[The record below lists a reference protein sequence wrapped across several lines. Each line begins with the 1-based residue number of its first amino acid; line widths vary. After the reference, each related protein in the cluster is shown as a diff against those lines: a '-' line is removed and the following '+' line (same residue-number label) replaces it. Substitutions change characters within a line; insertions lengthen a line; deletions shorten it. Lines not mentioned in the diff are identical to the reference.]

1 MISRLGAR
9 NVGVGMRRIFK
20 IALCAAAFFCA
31 AEIFAQTRNAQR
43 LFAQGIE
50 AEDERDWWAASEKF
64 QAAVRANPAYADA
77 WFHLAKCLYQ
87 MQSFELAL
95 QHLQNAKK
103 YSPERT
109 DILNLEGMSLIS
121 LGRFDDAEKIFSQ
134 IQKRYPNDIESRF
147 GLAEL
152 NLLKGRT
159 TVAEKLY
166 SDALSKSPGNVKA
179 LLSLALLKSETK
191 DSPRA
196 ERYVNEAL
204 RVGSADP
211 QVYYIAAFLDF
222 TNGKFDV
229 AEKRCLSALQLDG
242 NYGAAYE
249 LLSLVYFA
257 QGRFAEV
264 IDLADFGISRDR
276 ENGNVWYVKGLAQQ
290 KLGLENDAIET
301 WLLGLDAVPDDEIMR
316 AAFEL
321 SVLRTLPLEDPRRA
335 DWAKFHIQ
343 KGAEH
348 AKRYSG
354 RAMRYEYQA
363 ALRLDPHSFR
373 ARNAFSNLLR
383 AEGYSE
389 NYLSQMRFIQ
399 ENEILQSG
407 IHALK
412 DEGKRIDAEDEKFA
426 LVKLSDT
433 VEGYESLLEN
443 TLARKWDVNPFF
455 LDKRRWNLRIYYTD
469 SSAPLAHPELSRV
482 AAEHLCVLFGG
493 VLGQSVEI
501 SARPARDF
509 SAAYSDAYKGGFDY
523 FLILDA
529 SEDERVLKFDAA
541 MYSGRNGT
549 EAKKFSTYKTGNDR
563 YASSLLN
570 LRSAILGSL
579 PIRAKI
585 LNRSGKDILVD
596 IGRTEGMTVGAKF
609 AVIKRGALRTADT
622 GVGVSYSEE
631 NFLGTVTLSN
641 VGEDIS
647 EGVLGDTGFYDL
659 VNARDEIVLVEMPG
673 LENLSENDIAE
684 DTSPAANQRGVPVLV
699 EMPEINDDPLR
710 GALSTGQKNST
721 LVDMIRRIR

>member
-1 MISRLGAR
+1 MK
-9 NVGVGMRRIFK
+9 RILK
-20 IALCAAAFFCA
+20 IALCVAAFFCA
-31 AEIFAQTRNAQR
+31 AEIFAQTRRNAQA

-121 LGRFDDAEKIFSQ
+121 LGKFDEAENIFSQ
-134 IQKRYPNDIESRF
+134 IQKKYPNDIESRF

-222 TNGKFDV
+222 KNGKFDA
-229 AEKRCLSALQLDG
+229 AERRCLSALQLDG
-242 NYGAAYE
+242 NYDAAYE
-249 LLSLVYFA
+249 FLALIYFA
-257 QGRFAEV
+257 QERFPEV

-276 ENGNVWYVKGLAQQ
+276 ENGNIWYVKGLAQQ

-335 DWAKFHIQ
+335 DWAKFHVQ
-343 KGAEH
+343 KGADH

-363 ALRLDPHSFR
+363 ALRLDPHNFR

-399 ENEILQSG
+399 ENGILQGG
-407 IHALK
+407 IQALK
-412 DEGKRIDAEDEKFA
+412 GEGKKIDADDEKFA

-469 SSAPLAHPELSRV
+469 SSEPLAHPELSRV

-501 SARPARDF
+501 SVLPAKNF
-509 SAAYSDAYKGGFDY
+509 SEAYSDAYKGGFDY
-523 FLILDA
+523 FIILDVA
-529 SEDERVLKFDAA
+529 EDERVLKFDAT

-549 EAKKFSTYKTGNDR
+549 EAKKFSTFKTGNDR

-596 IGRTEGMTVGAKF
+596 IGRTEGMTSGAKF
-609 AVIKRGALRTADT
+609 AVVKRGALRTSDT
-622 GVGVSYSEE
+622 GVGVSYSED
-631 NFLGTVTLSN
+631 NFLGTVTLSD

-673 LENLSENDIAE
+673 LENSSENDIAE
-684 DTSPAANQRGVPVLV
+684 DTSPAANQRGVPVLS

-710 GALSTGQKNST
+710 GALSTGQRNSV

>member
-1 MISRLGAR
+1 MK
-9 NVGVGMRRIFK
+9 RILK
-20 IALCAAAFFCA
+20 IALCAAAFCCS
-31 AEIFAQTRNAQR
+31 AEIFAQARRNAQG

-50 AEDERDWWAASEKF
+50 AESERDWWAASEQF

-77 WFHLAKCLYQ
+77 WFHLANCQYQ

-95 QHLQNAKK
+95 SYLQNAKK

-109 DILNLEGMSLIS
+109 DVLNLEGMALIS
-121 LGRFDDAEKIFSQ
+121 LGRFDEAEAIFSQ
-134 IQKRYPNDIESRF
+134 IQKKYPNDIESRF

-159 TVAEKLY
+159 TVAEHLY

-179 LLSLALLKSETK
+179 LLSLALLKSEGR
-191 DSPRA
+191 DSKRA

-222 TNGKFDV
+222 KGGKLGS
-229 AEKRCLSALQLDG
+229 AERRCLSALQLDG
-242 NYGAAYE
+242 NYAAAYE

-257 QGRFAEV
+257 QGKFSEV

-276 ENGNVWYVKGLAQQ
+276 ENGKVWYVKGLAQH
-290 KLGLENDAIET
+290 KLGRDADAIET
-301 WLLGLDAVPDDEIMR
+301 WILGLEAVGDDEIMR

-321 SVLRTLPLEDPRRA
+321 LVLRTLPLEDPRRA
-335 DWAKFHIQ
+335 EWAKFHVQ
-343 KGAEH
+343 KGIEH
-348 AKRYSG
+348 SKRYSG

-363 ALRLDPHSFR
+363 ALRLDPQNFR

-389 NYLSQMRFIQ
+389 NYLSQIRFMQ
-399 ENEILQSG
+399 ENEILQNG
-407 IHALK
+407 IQAMK
-412 DEGKRIDAEDEKFA
+412 DEGKKIDSDDEKFA

-455 LDKRRWNLRIYYTD
+455 LDKRRWNVRMYYLN

-493 VLGQSVEI
+493 VLGQSVNI

-509 SAAYSDAYKGGFDY
+509 SAAYSDAYNEGFDY
-523 FLILDA
+523 FIILDA
-529 SEDERVLKFDAA
+529 TEDDRDLMFKAT

-549 EAKKFSTYKTGNDR
+549 EAKQFSTFKTGNDS

-570 LRSAILGSL
+570 LRSGILSSL
-579 PIRAKI
+579 PVRANI
-585 LNRSGKDILVD
+585 LSRSGKDVLVD
-596 IGRTEGMTVGAKF
+596 IGRTEGMETGAKF
-609 AVIKRGALRTADT
+609 AVVKRGALRTSDI
-622 GVGVSYSEE
+622 GVGLSYSEDS
-631 NFLGTVTLSN
+631 FLGTVTLSE
-641 VGEDIS
+641 VGEEIS
-647 EGVLGDTGFYDL
+647 EGVLGDTGFYDR
-659 VNARDEIVLVEMPG
+659 VGARDEIVLVEIPG
-673 LENLSENDIAE
+673 KEHSSMNEIAE
-684 DTSPAANQRGVPVLV
+684 DTSPAANQKGVPVLT
-699 EMPEINDDPLR
+699 EMPEISGDPLR
-710 GALSTGQKNST
+710 GALSTGKQNST

>member
-1 MISRLGAR
+1 MKL
-9 NVGVGMRRIFK
+9 VFK
-20 IALCAAAFFCA
+20 IALCAAALFCA
-31 AEIFAQTRNAQR
+31 AEIFAQSRRNAQG
-43 LFAQGIE
+43 LFAEGIE
-50 AEDERDWWAASEKF
+50 AEDDRDWWAASEKF

-95 QHLQNAKK
+95 QNLQNAKK

-109 DILNLEGMSLIS
+109 DILNLEGMALIS
-121 LGRFDDAEKIFSQ
+121 LGRFDDAEKIFTQ
-134 IQKRYPNDIESRF
+134 IQKKYPNDIESRF

-159 TVAEKLY
+159 TVAERLY
-166 SDALSKSPGNVKA
+166 SDALSKNPGNVKA
-179 LLSLALLKSETK
+179 LLSLALLKSEAK

-222 TNGKFDV
+222 KNGKFDA
-229 AEKRCLSALQLDG
+229 AERRCLSALQLDG
-242 NYGAAYE
+242 NYSASYE

-257 QGRFAEV
+257 QGRFSEV

-276 ENGNVWYVKGLAQQ
+276 ENGNIWYVKGLAQQ
-290 KLGLENDAIET
+290 KLGREADALDT
-301 WLLGLDAVPDDEIMR
+301 WILGLEAVGDDEIMR

-321 SVLRTLPLEDPRRA
+321 LVLETLPLEDPRRTE
-335 DWAKFHIQ
+335 WAKFHAQ
-343 KGAEH
+343 KGLEH
-348 AKRYSG
+348 SKRYSG

-363 ALRLDPHSFR
+363 ALRLDPQNFR

-407 IHALK
+407 IQAMK
-412 DEGKRIDAEDEKFA
+412 DEGKTIDAADEKFA

-455 LDKRRWNLRIYYTD
+455 LDKNRWNLRIYYMD

-493 VLGQSVEI
+493 VLGQSVEV
-501 SARPARDF
+501 SAHRARDF

-523 FLILDA
+523 FIILDA
-529 SEDERVLKFDAA
+529 EEDERDIKFEAT

-549 EAKKFSTYKTGNDR
+549 EAKKFSTFKTGNDR

-570 LRSAILGSL
+570 LRSGILGSL

-596 IGRTEGMTVGAKF
+596 IGRTEGMVAGAKF
-609 AVIKRGALRTADT
+609 AVVKRGALRTSDT
-622 GVGVSYSEE
+622 GVGVSYSEKD
-631 NFLGTVTLSN
+631 FLGTVTLSN

-647 EGVLGDTGFYDL
+647 EGVLGDTGFYDM
-659 VNARDEIVLVEMPG
+659 VNARDEIVLVEIPG
-673 LENLSENDIAE
+673 MENSSENDIAE
-684 DTSPAANQRGVPVLV
+684 DTSPAANQRGVPVLTA
-699 EMPEINDDPLR
+699 MPEIDGDPLR

>member
-1 MISRLGAR
+1 MKLIL
-9 NVGVGMRRIFK
+9 K
-20 IALCAAAFFCA
+20 ITLCAAAFFCM
-31 AEIFAQTRNAQR
+31 AEIFAQTRRNAQE

-50 AEDERDWWAASEKF
+50 AEDDRDWWAASERF
-64 QAAVRANPAYADA
+64 QEAVRANPAYADA
-77 WFHLAKCLYQ
+77 WFHLAKCVYQ

-95 QHLQNAKK
+95 RHLQEAKK

-121 LGRFDDAEKIFSQ
+121 LGRFDEAEKIFSQ
-134 IQKRYPNDIESRF
+134 IQKKYPNDIGSRF

-159 TVAEKLY
+159 TVAEGLY
-166 SDALSKSPGNVKA
+166 SDALSKNPGNVKA
-179 LLSLALLKSETK
+179 LLSLALLKSEAK

-222 TNGKFDV
+222 KNGKLGS

-242 NYGAAYE
+242 NYDAVYE
-249 LLSLVYFA
+249 LLSLIYFA
-257 QGRFAEV
+257 QGKFSDV
-264 IDLADFGISRDR
+264 IDLADFAISRDR
-276 ENGNVWYVKGLAQQ
+276 ENGKAWYVKGLAQQ
-290 KLGLENDAIET
+290 KLGRDEDAIET
-301 WLLGLDAVPDDEIMR
+301 WELGLDAVGDDEIMR

-321 SVLRTLPLEDPRRA
+321 LVLRTLPLEDPRRV
-335 DWAKFHIQ
+335 DWAKFHVQ
-343 KGAEH
+343 KGLEH
-348 AKRYSG
+348 SKRYSG

-363 ALRLDPHSFR
+363 ALRIDPQNFQ

-389 NYLSQMRFIQ
+389 NYLSQMRFMH

-407 IHALK
+407 IQTMK
-412 DEGKRIDAEDEKFA
+412 DEGKKISPDDEKFA

-455 LDKRRWNLRIYYTD
+455 LDKNRWNLRIYYMN

-482 AAEHLCVLFGG
+482 AAEHLCILFNG
-493 VLGQSVEI
+493 VLGKSVEV
-501 SARPARDF
+501 SARPAKDF
-509 SAAYSDAYKGGFDY
+509 SAAYSDAYNGGFDY
-523 FLILDA
+523 FIVLNA
-529 SEDERVLKFDAA
+529 TEDDRDIKFEAT

-549 EAKKFSTYKTGNDR
+549 EAKKFSTFKTGNDS

-570 LRSAILGSL
+570 LRSGILASL

-596 IGRTEGMTVGAKF
+596 IGRTEGMVKGAKF
-609 AVIKRGALRTADT
+609 AVVKRGALRTTDM

-631 NFLGTVTLSN
+631 DFLGTVTLSN

-647 EGVLGDTGFYDL
+647 EGVLGDTGFYDR
-659 VNARDEIVLVEMPG
+659 VNARDEIVLVEIPG
-673 LENLSENDIAE
+673 AESASANKVAE
-684 DTSPAANQRGVPVLV
+684 DTSPAANQKGVPVLA
-699 EMPEINDDPLR
+699 EMPEIGGDPLR
-710 GALSTGQKNST
+710 GALSTGKKNSA
-721 LVDMIRRIR
+721 LVDMIRKIR